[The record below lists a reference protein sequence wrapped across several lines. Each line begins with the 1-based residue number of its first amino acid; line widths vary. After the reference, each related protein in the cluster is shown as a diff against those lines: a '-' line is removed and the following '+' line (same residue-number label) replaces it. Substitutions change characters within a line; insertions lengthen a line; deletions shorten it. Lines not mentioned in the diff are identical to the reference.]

1 MILQPVAIDLSEG
14 SPYSVY
20 FPNLP
25 GCNAIGN
32 SVEEAL
38 ENAKEAATD
47 HIEILINDR
56 EDIPSSVNTYRGNSP
71 NCPSD
76 KAAVM
81 VAMPV
86 ISPFEMV

>member
-25 GCNAIGN
+25 GCNAIGK

-38 ENAKEAATD
+38 ENAKEAATA

-56 EDIPSSVNTYRGNSP
+56 EDIPSSVNITELMLLHEYKKCVWALVEIFP
-71 NCPSD
+71 
-76 KAAVM
+76 
-81 VAMPV
+81 
-86 ISPFEMV
+86 